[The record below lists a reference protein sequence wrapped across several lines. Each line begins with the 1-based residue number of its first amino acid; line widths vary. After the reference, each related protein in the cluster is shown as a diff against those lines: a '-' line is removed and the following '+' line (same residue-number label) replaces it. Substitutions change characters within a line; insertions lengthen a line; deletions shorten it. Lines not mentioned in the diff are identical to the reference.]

1 MFSNGRSLILL
12 MPELEKNDLMLLS
25 KLIKESIYLNLL
37 HTRHSSGSDWK
48 APRVSEGNVGWKEV
62 GHGSWNNLT
71 AAGVPSPAPLS
82 AAARLTVSSSLSLHQ
97 SAPDLPPK
105 QTHWLAS
112 LATRGPS
119 ERLAHKCQSRFCFP
133 ALHYSADT
141 VPHFVS
147 TVKPLGAT
155 SLRPP
160 VRSQTAPC
168 TAVIDTSIF
177 RCPSFRN

>member
-12 MPELEKNDLMLLS
+12 MPEQGKKITSSFFQSLS
-25 KLIKESIYLNLL
+25 KSRYVSTSFTHMTQFRFLL
-37 HTRHSSGSDWK
+37 KSSPSEWRKRGVEGSRSRFLEQPHSSRS
-48 APRVSEGNVGWKEV
+48 AEPRPPVRCC
-62 GHGSWNNLT
+62 
-71 AAGVPSPAPLS
+71 PSY
-82 AAARLTVSSSLSLHQ
+82 RFIFSLHQ

-155 SLRPP
+155 SLHPP
-160 VRSQTAPC
+160 VRSQTAQC
-168 TAVIDTSIF
+168 TTVIDTSIF